1 MSANK
6 FVARTTKPGAGNKYY
21 IKKANGGYSDAIE
34 GSPKD
39 KDCNVLANCVGY
51 AYGRFNEIGAWGS
64 CKYLSPV
71 NAKDFMKYKGS
82 LATGTTPKL
91 GACMVWQDSSY
102 GHVAIVEKV
111 ISNTEVLTSES
122 AWGSSAFYTKTR
134 TKGSNGNWGY
144 GGTFLG
150 FIYNP
155 AECCNETPKVENTT
169 EIKVGDIVNFTGNTH
184 YVNSTTTTGYACTQ
198 GKAKVTKIVSAK
210 HPYHLIGEKGGSSV
224 YGWVDAAYVK
234 PISTTKTYKEGD
246 TVEFIGKVHYVSAN
260 ATSGTACKPGKAKI
274 TKIHELGKSKHPYH
288 LVRIVGGGSTVYGWV
303 DASDIK

>member
-21 IKKANGGYSDAIE
+21 IRKVNGGYSDAIE

-155 AECCNETPKVENTT
+155 AECCNETPEPEKTT
-169 EIKVGDIVNFTGNTH
+169 DIKVGDIVNFTGNTH
-184 YVNSTTTTGYACTQ
+184 YVNSTTTTGSACTS

-260 ATSGTACKPGKAKI
+260 ATSGTSCKPGKAKI
-274 TKIHELGKSKHPYH
+274 TKIYELGKSKHPYH